1 MKKQSIIFSII
12 LAVFFGFQ
20 SCDIDEKIIDEA
32 RGEDLLINAD
42 PLDLLA
48 PAYNNMRR
56 VYGHRWFFA
65 LQTFSADE
73 GMLPTRG
80 TDWFDGG
87 VFQELH
93 KHEYTPEN
101 RYTTETWG
109 HITTGMAFA
118 FQAISYLEEGTQEH
132 AEAVGL
138 LSHYMWVCLDAY
150 GQVPYRG
157 ITEINFSTDPQIL
170 TGTEAVNT
178 IIANL
183 ESVMSNLPT
192 GKNTVRFNQDAA
204 KSLMARVY
212 LNKAVYEDRYAS
224 NFSFSAEDMQKVID
238 LTTEVISSGTHTLET
253 DDYFSM
259 FDPDNENHPEIIWS
273 AKNELTSIRIGGR
286 SVTRNTTNGLS
297 RGLIYF
303 ANDGTTNLTGS
314 DAGCTL
320 PGFLDTWDAVNDPRY
335 YKENYPNEAGT
346 IQFSDYKMNRGFL
359 EGQLYG
365 INNDAG
371 TPIFNGDGTID
382 IVAVQLWNKDETF
395 ANHTREV
402 SLIAENQ
409 SVGVRVSKWSID
421 DIGTNRDDTG
431 VDIVIFRLAD
441 LYLMRA
447 EAKLRLGS
455 GDALAD
461 VNAVRVARGG
471 DSFAIGSAALEDV
484 YNERGFEFYWEYHR
498 RTDQIR
504 FGTWEDTWTDKTDTD
519 TNMRIFPI
527 PSGPIAETPGLEQ
540 NPGF

>member
-12 LAVFFGFQ
+12 LAVLLGFQ
-20 SCDIDEKIIDEA
+20 SCDIEENIIDEA
-32 RGEDLLINAD
+32 LGEDLLTNAD
-42 PLDLLA
+42 AVDLLA
-48 PAYNNMRR
+48 PAYNNMRK

-73 GMLPTRG
+73 GILPTRG

-87 VFQELH
+87 AFQELH
-93 KHEYTPEN
+93 QHECTPTH
-101 RYTTETWG
+101 RYTTETWD
-109 HITTGMAFA
+109 HIMTGMGYSS
-118 FQAISYLEEGTQEH
+118 QAISYLEVGSQEH

-138 LSHYMWVCLDAY
+138 LSLYMWVCLDAY

-157 ITEINFSTDPQIL
+157 ITDINFNEDPQIL
-170 TGTEAVNT
+170 TGSDAVST
-178 IIANL
+178 IITNL
-183 ESVMSNLPT
+183 ESVVSDLPT

-212 LNKAVYEDRYAS
+212 LNKAVYEDRYAAS
-224 NFSFSAEDMQKVID
+224 FSFSNEDMQKVID
-238 LTTEVISSGTHTLET
+238 LTTEVIESGSHSLET
-253 DDYFSM
+253 EDYFSM

-273 AKNELTSIRIGGR
+273 AKNELTSIRISGR
-286 SVTRNTTNGLS
+286 SVSRNTTNGLS

-314 DAGCTL
+314 DAGSTL
-320 PGFLDTWDAVNDPRY
+320 PEFLDTWDADNDPRY
-335 YKENYPNEAGT
+335 YKENYPNEPGT
-346 IQFSDYKMNRGFL
+346 IPFSDYKMNRGFL

-365 INNDAG
+365 IKNDAG
-371 TPIFNGDGTID
+371 TPIFNDDGTID

-431 VDIVIFRLAD
+431 VDIPVFRLAD

-461 VNAVRVARGG
+461 VNAVRIARGG
-471 DSFAIGSAALEDV
+471 NGFAITSATLDEV
-484 YNERGFEFYWEYHR
+484 YDERGFEFYWEYHR

-504 FGTWEDTWTDKTDTD
+504 FGTFEDTWTDKTNSDA
-519 TNMRIFPI
+519 NKRIFPI
-527 PSGPIAETPGLEQ
+527 PAGPIAETPGLEQ
-540 NPGF
+540 NPGY

>member
-12 LAVFFGFQ
+12 LAIIFGFQ
-20 SCDIDEKIIDEA
+20 SCDINEEIIDEA
-32 RGEDLLINAD
+32 LGEDLLTNAD
-42 PLDLLA
+42 PLNLLA

-56 VYGHRWFFA
+56 VYGHRWLFA

-73 GMLPTRG
+73 GMVPTRQS
-80 TDWFDGG
+80 DWFDGG
-87 VFQELH
+87 TFQELNRH
-93 KHEYTPEN
+93 DWGPNH

-109 HITTGMAFA
+109 HVMSGLASAT
-118 FQAISYLEEGTQEH
+118 QAIDFLDEGTREH

-138 LSHYMWVCLDAY
+138 LSHFMWVCLDAY

-157 ITEINFSTDPQIL
+157 ITEVDFNADPQIL
-170 TGTEAVNT
+170 TGAEAVST
-178 IIANL
+178 IITNL
-183 ESVMSNLPT
+183 ETVLSNLPT
-192 GKNTVRFNQDAA
+192 GKNTVRFTQDAA

-224 NFSFSAEDMQKVID
+224 NFSFSNEDMQKVID
-238 LTTEVISSGTHTLET
+238 LTTEVISGGTHSLET

-259 FDPDNENHPEIIWS
+259 FDPGNENHREIIWS

-286 SVTRNTTNGLS
+286 SVTRNTINGLS
-297 RGLIYF
+297 RGLLYLR
-303 ANDGTTNLTGS
+303 NDGSFGTGS

-320 PGFLDTWDAVNDPRY
+320 PGFLDTWDSENDPRFF
-335 YKENYPNEAGT
+335 KENYPNEEGT
-346 IQFSDYKMNRGFL
+346 IPLSDYKINRGFL

-365 INNDAG
+365 IKNDNG
-371 TPIFNGDGTID
+371 TPIINADQTID
-382 IVAVQLWNKDETF
+382 IVPVQLWTRDESL

-402 SLIAENQ
+402 SLIATNQ

-421 DIGTNRDDTG
+421 DIGSNSDDTS
-431 VDIVIFRLAD
+431 VDIVVFRLAD

-447 EAKLRLGS
+447 EAQLRLGS

-471 DSFAIGSAALEDV
+471 SDFAIGSATLKDV
-484 YNERGFEFYWEYHR
+484 YNERGYEFYWEYHR

-504 FGTWEDTWTDKTDTD
+504 FGTWEDAWTDKTDSD
-519 TNMRIFPI
+519 PNMRIFPI
-527 PSGPIAETPGLEQ
+527 PPGPLAETPGLVQ
-540 NPGF
+540 NPGY